1 MAEGNENYK
10 GLAVPL
16 WGESEITQVTAATDM
31 LTLTRITGGTG
42 DYLVL
47 QDDGGTETFVI
58 NSSGQIATVG
68 EYQAEPFF
76 AAGAAIPPG
85 QYLRWSAAVAAA
97 PTTAL
102 TKGDMFVALGG
113 GQTAAQIGVC
123 ISTAANTI
131 RYAQVVRTTFGRN
144 SA

>member
-58 NSSGQIATVG
+58 NS
-68 EYQAEPFF
+68 
-76 AAGAAIPPG
+76 AGAITTEHTTEKYFAGGAVIPAA
-85 QYLRWSAAVAAA
+85 QYLRWSAGVSSA
-97 PTTAL
+97 PTTGL

-113 GQTAAQIGVC
+113 AQTAAQIGIC

-131 RYAQVVRTTFGRN
+131 RYAQAVYTTFGRN